1 MTTAVDRPA
10 SASEGER
17 ADKTVAI
24 NWVEQ
29 SHHRVTVRVPADF
42 DAEECDLENGL
53 AELSDDGFEYVERAV
68 TEVREVDN
76 DPTAEFFN
84 PPRFDA
90 PAPEAGDD
98 GVIPGEV
105 WTRFLEQEIQLDQE
119 HPGDVS
125 VTAVVGEIRRLI
137 AEHRREAGDTT

>member
-1 MTTAVDRPA
+1 MTTAVYRPA
-10 SASEGER
+10 PGSEAER

-29 SHHRVTVRVPADF
+29 SHHRVTVRVPAGF
-42 DAEECDLENGL
+42 DADECDLENGL

-68 TEVREVDN
+68 TEVREVEH
-76 DPTAEFFN
+76 DPAAEFFD
-84 PPRFDA
+84 PPRYDVPA
-90 PAPEAGDD
+90 PAAGED

-105 WTRFLEQEIQLDQE
+105 WTRFLQQETQLDQE

-125 VTAVVGEIRRLI
+125 MTAVVGEIQRLI
-137 AEHRREAGDTT
+137 AEYRRESGGTT